1 MVITKVFVIQ
11 EIDAQLWDTAGQEEF
26 ERIRVLGYENT
37 TCFIVCFCVA
47 DFVTFDNV
55 KRLWLPELR
64 RHNPDAKI
72 LLVGTKSD
80 LRKSK
85 EWKKRASMERE
96 KTPGE
101 RNREVN
107 DFDLRLTLSTISTN
121 YNLIGTTNN
130 VFHIFIAKKKRF

>member
-1 MVITKVFVIQ
+1 MKQDV
-11 EIDAQLWDTAGQEEF
+11 DAQLWDTAGQEEF

-47 DFVTFDNV
+47 DFVTFENV

-80 LRKSK
+80 LRKPKETKRRGSERTGKTTRNKQVNNYHLGVDTNTIDINEANIMRFIFVTSK
-85 EWKKRASMERE
+85 
-96 KTPGE
+96 
-101 RNREVN
+101 
-107 DFDLRLTLSTISTN
+107 
-121 YNLIGTTNN
+121 
-130 VFHIFIAKKKRF
+130 